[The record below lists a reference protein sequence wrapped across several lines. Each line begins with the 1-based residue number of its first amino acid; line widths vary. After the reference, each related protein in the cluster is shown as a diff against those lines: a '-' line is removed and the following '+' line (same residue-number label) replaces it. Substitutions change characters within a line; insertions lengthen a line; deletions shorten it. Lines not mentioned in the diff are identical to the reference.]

1 MKTEN
6 RILSRG
12 RTSGGDLPEGQATR
26 SPFPPNAKARW
37 EAISRALLDQGYAIV
52 SDGDVSRIVRERR
65 GETGTQGSLETDRK
79 GPVFGQQTDQGGSK

>member
-12 RTSGGDLPEGQATR
+12 RTSGGDRPEGQATR

-52 SDGDVSRIVRERR
+52 SVGGVSRIVRERR
-65 GETGTQGSLETDRK
+65 GRGSLEPGRK
-79 GPVFGQQTDQGGSK
+79 GPFFGRQTDQGGSK